1 LARKPASASATGD
14 DSKPDTVTFLKSI
27 LLAILLLL
35 LFVIEN
41 YFSFRRSEIPGK
53 TNRPPPQGLADVPA
67 AYIHQLSAYCLAV
80 QRVFGTDKVRAA
92 LLWTEGPRLMELPA
106 DMLERAKCS
115 LFTAN

>member
-1 LARKPASASATGD
+1 VRIAGQIDRLAETGD
-14 DSKPDTVTFLKSI
+14 EI
-27 LLAILLLL
+27 LI
-35 LFVIEN
+35 VD
-41 YFSFRRSEIPGK
+41 YK